1 MKALIF
7 NCTLKPSPSVSN
19 TQALI
24 DKVAAEFKKLD
35 VDVETVRVADYDVAP
50 GTSSDEGKGDEW
62 PELLTKV
69 RACDIFII
77 ATPIW
82 VGFTGSI
89 AQRVIERLDAV
100 FHEEA
105 CQDPETG
112 QTFFYG
118 KVGGTIVTGNED
130 GAHGVVARVNWALNE
145 FGCTIPPTANTYWVG
160 KAGPGPSYL
169 EDGGTSYLYTNKTLR
184 HMAHNLA
191 YMAKVL
197 KENPIPT
204 NLNAL
209 TEEAKKESK
218 EE

>member
-1 MKALIF
+1 MNALIF
-7 NCTLKPSPSVSN
+7 NCTLKKSPTVSN

-24 DKVAAEFKKLD
+24 DKVVREFDSLG
-35 VDVETVRVADYDVAP
+35 VSSEVVRIADYHIAP
-50 GTSSDEGKGDEW
+50 GTSSDEGNGDQW
-62 PELLTKV
+62 PQLLPKV

-82 VGFTGSI
+82 VGFTGSL
-89 AQRVIERLDAV
+89 AQRVIERLDDV
-100 FHEEA
+100 FHNEEH
-105 CQDPETG
+105 QDPKTG

-145 FGCTIPPTANTYWVG
+145 FGCTIPPSANTYWVG

-169 EDGGTSYLYTNKTLR
+169 DDDGTSYLYTNKTLR

-191 YMAKVL
+191 YMAGVL
-197 KENPIPT
+197 KAHPIST

-209 TEEAKKESK
+209 TEEAKKESR
-218 EE
+218 E